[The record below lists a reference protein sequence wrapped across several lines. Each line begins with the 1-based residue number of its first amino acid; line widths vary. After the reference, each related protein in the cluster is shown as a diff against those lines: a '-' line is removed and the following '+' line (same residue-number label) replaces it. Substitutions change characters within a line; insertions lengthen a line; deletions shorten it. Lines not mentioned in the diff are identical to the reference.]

1 MTKHQNRR
9 YDELKNEFGEKVAK
23 AYWRDIK
30 TKERIRKLEEDY
42 PMDKPVLDKGQISSQ
57 TGGIFINKK
66 NRKEGKFS

>member
-30 TKERIRKLEEDY
+30 TKERIRKLEEDH
-42 PMDKPVLDKGQISSQ
+42 PMDNPVLDKGQISSQ

-66 NRKEGKFS
+66 KRKEGKFS